1 MNMRER
7 ERERRGR
14 RGREVSSLVGSG
26 KARNADVVVLHNA
39 FQCFHET
46 KEAINAWLKQS
57 KFIAASAPVV
67 DKDVKLSSV
76 DSKFGREVV

>member
-1 MNMRER
+1 M
-7 ERERRGR
+7 
-14 RGREVSSLVGSG
+14 
-26 KARNADVVVLHNA
+26 LHNA